1 MVRHDALTELDRL
14 DKLRRLRVWCV
25 GLGVVAIALALGA
38 MGTGFANPKWS
49 SNAYVMLGVAGDLL
63 WVVVP
68 LLGAGALF
76 LVLAV
81 VASIA
86 IAKRER

>member
-1 MVRHDALTELDRL
+1 MVRHDALTELGRL

-38 MGTGFANPKWS
+38 MGTGFTNPKWS
-49 SNAYVMLGVAGDLL
+49 SNAYVMLGAAGDLL
-63 WVVVP
+63 WLVVP
-68 LLGAGALF
+68 LLGAGALL
-76 LVLAV
+76 LVFAV